1 MPLFKVRLDAA
12 SAEAGHRAAAL
23 LGDAMEPAA
32 SATTVFEASPA
43 GYVVE
48 AYFAAQPAPD
58 AIARLL
64 AGAGAGLGVPQFLAV
79 PEENWVALSQSALP
93 PLAIGGFT
101 IYGSHDR
108 PRLAWRRHALEIEA
122 GEAFGTGRNPTTGL
136 CLESLWRLTRRRR
149 FARVLDLGCGTG
161 ILAIAAARA
170 LPAARILAI
179 DNDPI
184 AAAVAAQNVRLNR
197 VASRVHVVADDLFR
211 CRALRASRPFDMVFA
226 NILPGP
232 LIALAPLVRAKIAPG
247 GLAILSGLLNE
258 QAREVA
264 AVWRAAGFVVV
275 RRRSQTGWTALVLRR
290 VGPAIA
296 AMIVRRL
303 PLRSDG

>member
-1 MPLFKVRLDAA
+1 MPLFKLRLDAA

-23 LGDAMEPAA
+23 LGGAMEPAA
-32 SATTVFEASPA
+32 SATTVFEAPLA

-48 AYFAAQPAPD
+48 AYFDAPPAAD

-93 PLAIGGFT
+93 PVAIGGFT

-108 PRLAWRRHALEIEA
+108 PRMAWRRHALEIEA

-136 CLESLWRLTRRRR
+136 CLESLWQLTRRRR
-149 FARVLDLGCGTG
+149 FTKVLDLGCGTG
-161 ILAIAAARA
+161 ILAIAAACA
-170 LPAARILAI
+170 LPAARVVGI

-197 VASRVHVVADDLFR
+197 VASQVRVVAEDLFR
-211 CRALRASRPFDMVFA
+211 CQALRAGCRFDLVLA
-226 NILPGP
+226 NILAGP

-247 GLAILSGLLNE
+247 GFAILSGLLNE

-264 AVWRAAGFVVV
+264 AVWCAAGFVVA
-275 RRRSQTGWTALVLRR
+275 RRCSHAGWTALVLR
-290 VGPAIA
+290 GAG
-296 AMIVRRL
+296 RRL
-303 PLRSDG
+303 MP